1 MIMERL
7 FYCHATE
14 ELYTLDDVEQ
24 FRQMSIAAGD
34 TFSAGDLE
42 SYINCC
48 LTENNGE
55 RVPHMGQSLTAGGSK
70 TWTETSCTFAVI
82 V

>member
-24 FRQMSIAAGD
+24 FRQMSIAAGN
-34 TFSAGDLE
+34 TFSTGDLE

-55 RVPHMGQSLTAGGSK
+55 LAEVKPVSTVYDHGKAVLTVWNIK
-70 TWTETSCTFAVI
+70 TDLF
-82 V
+82 